1 MVNTIIESGYL
12 LRYTDASRRTPRI
25 SFPCFSIHL
34 VLHPATSNLQ
44 FPHSKHANK
53 SQEVSSIMPPA
64 VHILFV
70 IYPSYTR
77 TSSHHS
83 PSSGSSSPPTAFPPP
98 LSTHRPN
105 LPQHQGRQPSNGC
118 CWLPFRP
125 VCSSIHDKL
134 RKLGGGKWVCGVKNG
149 VLDRIMA
156 RALSRK

>member
-1 MVNTIIESGYL
+1 MV
-12 LRYTDASRRTPRI
+12 
-25 SFPCFSIHL
+25 
-34 VLHPATSNLQ
+34 
-44 FPHSKHANK
+44 
-53 SQEVSSIMPPA
+53 SIMSFQRGPRLCRRRSLAYAVSPA
-64 VHILFV
+64 SLW
-70 IYPSYTR
+70 PSDMCHQYAKTKQF
-77 TSSHHS
+77 
-83 PSSGSSSPPTAFPPP
+83 SGSSSPPTAFPPP

-134 RKLGGGKWVCGVKNG
+134 RKLGGGMWVCGVKNG